1 VPNTLVHFATQGAA
15 SRSLWRRLD
24 PRWIYLGCLL
34 PDVPWIAR
42 RVAASLGA
50 PVDPIDLRLY
60 AMAQASL
67 AATLLLCGVFAAVA
81 AAPRLAFSVLGFNA
95 LVHLLLDAC
104 EMKWG
109 NGVHLF
115 TPFSWRM
122 TSFGLIS
129 GEGVLMASLSVAG
142 ALLGAWELV
151 RPRLPATGLNL
162 RPSRLAA
169 AGTLLAAYALAP
181 LPFLRSMEASNSYSV
196 STLRQKEQR
205 RGERV
210 SLDRTTV
217 RRTPDGGLVELW
229 TGEIVRATGAMPEHD
244 ARVSLA
250 GTFLE
255 RDLLRVERF
264 VEHRQHR
271 DWPTYLALAMLS
283 LLWAR
288 PYLSGLSPP
297 APTRRAAR

>member
-1 VPNTLVHFATQGAA
+1 MPNTLVHFAAQGAA

-81 AAPRLAFSVLGFNA
+81 AKPRLAFSVLGFNA
-95 LVHLLLDAC
+95 LVHLLLDAG

-115 TPFSWRM
+115 APFSWHM
-122 TSFGLIS
+122 TSLDLIR

-142 ALLGAWELV
+142 ALLGVWEIV
-151 RPRLPATGLNL
+151 RPRLPAMGLDL
-162 RPSRLAA
+162 RPVRLAA
-169 AGTLLAAYALAP
+169 AGTLLAAYAVLP
-181 LPFLRSMEASNSYSV
+181 LSFLRSLEASNSYSV

-205 RGERV
+205 LGARI
-210 SLDRTTV
+210 SLDRTTFL
-217 RRTPDGGLVELW
+217 RTPDGGLVELW
-229 TGEIVRATGAMPEHD
+229 TGEIVRATGAIPRYD
-244 ARVSLA
+244 ARVSLT

-255 RDLLRVERF
+255 LDLLRVERF
-264 VEHRQHR
+264 VEHRQQR

-288 PYLSGLSPP
+288 PSS
-297 APTRRAAR
+297 